1 MKKLLLSILIAVFSC
16 SISYADNNSAT
27 SNNNPFSSD
36 TEVSILK
43 KAEPIEIADIKIAK
57 ICGISEIK
65 EGFPKEGNVTITNGN
80 NLRMRDYPWGNVIG
94 DYTNGTPLKVLGE
107 SGEFYLVEI
116 DGKQGYM
123 HKNFVSTSDKKAV
136 DQEPYYPGNTRSGAA
151 LPLKEGVQISK
162 DGASGKKPVVSGST
176 PGGVNI
182 SGNSVLLNVAECY
195 QCNTNCPSPGTA
207 CGPTSLAMC
216 FSYYGKGDPYAM
228 FPSIYHEC
236 GCTAGGT
243 DAKNLI
249 DVARKHGF
257 SKTDIHWRVNYDY
270 CKQQLMAGKPMIAIV
285 EHHYVVM
292 KGIDAN
298 GNVIINDPA
307 GPFRGYG
314 VTRTMSPS
322 DFTAWWNKG
331 SACSVIVVE

>member
-1 MKKLLLSILIAVFSC
+1 MKKSLLFFILIMLLTV
-16 SISYADNNSAT
+16 SISYAEQQAENT
-27 SNNNPFSSD
+27 SPFSSD
-36 TEVSILK
+36 TKVESVK
-43 KAEPIEIADIKIAK
+43 DADESVKISNVEIAK
-57 ICGISEIK
+57 ICGITKIEK
-65 EGFPKEGNVTITNGN
+65 GFPIDGTVTITNGN
-80 NLRMRDYPWGNVIG
+80 NLRMRDYPWGNVVG
-94 DYTNGTPLKVLGE
+94 DYANGTPLKVLGE

-123 HKNFVSTSDKKAV
+123 HKNFVSTTDKQAL

-151 LPLKEGVQISK
+151 LPLKEAVQISK
-162 DGASGKKPVVSGST
+162 DNASGKTPAISNST
-176 PGGVNI
+176 PGGVSI

-216 FSYYGKGDPYAM
+216 FSYYGKGDPYSM
-228 FPSIYHEC
+228 FPSIYNEC
-236 GCTAGGT
+236 GCTTGGT

-257 SKTDIHWRVNYDY
+257 SKTDIHWRVNYDF
-270 CKQQLMAGKPMIAIV
+270 CREQLKAGKPMIAIV